1 MNWNAELLAWY
12 GEHHRPLPW
21 RENPD
26 PYWIWV
32 SELMLQQTQ
41 IVTVLPYFERW
52 IARFP
57 TVEALA
63 AAELDSVR
71 AAWAGLGYYRRA
83 RYLHEG
89 AQFLVA
95 NGWPQSAKEWGA
107 VPGVGRYT
115 AGAIASVVFGEAV
128 AAVDGNVERVFCR
141 FTADDSVGA
150 TRNRK
155 AWEWAAANLERA
167 KPGTWNQAVMEL
179 GATVCTPARP
189 KCEQCPIQ
197 GGCEAFARGEVL
209 NFPVKVAR
217 KPPVILE
224 QQVVVFIQ
232 GDQVALV
239 RAEKG
244 SWWEGLWQF
253 PYEVRDERG
262 EHRLS
267 HVVTGHKIDLYVRRG
282 EPTEPVNWFST
293 EEAREL
299 ALPAPHR
306 RVLAWALKS

>member
-1 MNWNAELLAWY
+1 VSWNSELLAWY

-41 IVTVLPYFERW
+41 IVTVLPFFERW

-63 AAELDSVR
+63 AADLDTVR
-71 AAWAGLGYYRRA
+71 AVWAGLGYYRRA

-89 AQFLVA
+89 AQYIMA
-95 NGWPQSAKEWGA
+95 NGWPRNSAEWGA

-128 AAVDGNVERVFCR
+128 AAVDGNAERVFCR
-141 FTADDSVGA
+141 FTADDSVRA

-155 AWEWAAANLERA
+155 AWDWATVNLDRA
-167 KPGTWNQAVMEL
+167 KPGMWNQALMEL
-179 GATVCTPARP
+179 GATVCSPARP
-189 KCEQCPIQ
+189 KCERCPIQ
-197 GGCEAFARGEVL
+197 SGCKAYARGEVM
-209 NFPVKVAR
+209 NFPVKADR
-217 KPPVILE
+217 KSPVILE
-224 QQVVVFIQ
+224 QQVVVFVQ

-239 RAEKG
+239 RAEEG

-253 PYEVRDERG
+253 PYEPRDERG

-267 HVVTGHKIDLYVRRG
+267 HVVTGHKVDLYVRRG
-282 EPTEPVNWFST
+282 EPSEPVNWFST
-293 EEAREL
+293 DEVREL

-306 RVLAWALKS
+306 RVLAWALKG